1 MIALS
6 QRLRRCSL
14 LQMPTA
20 SSVQVKLRSSA
31 DQMPPLVIEPVEMR
45 GLCSALCCTDWKC
58 HFRLS
63 NR

>member
-1 MIALS
+1 MTALS
-6 QRLRRCSL
+6 RRLKLCGL

-45 GLCSALCCTDWKC
+45 GL
-58 HFRLS
+58 R
-63 NR
+63 